1 MRAHMGADCEEA
13 EADDEMPGLTGA
25 LRVFDD
31 GVSLLGL
38 VDTPGRETS

>member
-13 EADDEMPGLTGA
+13 EVDDEMRGLTGA

-31 GVSLLGL
+31 DMSLLGL
-38 VDTPGRETS
+38 VDIPGRETS